1 MPKSFN
7 FQNAKKG
14 AASKGGK
21 GAPAKG
27 GKGMAPPFT
36 KGGKKPC

>member
-14 AASKGGK
+14 AAPKGG
-21 GAPAKG
+21 AKPD
-27 GKGMAPPFT
+27 KGMAPPFV
-36 KGGKKPC
+36 KGGKKK

>member
-14 AASKGGK
+14 VAPKGGK
-21 GAPAKG
+21 AAPAKG
-27 GKGMAPPFT
+27 GKGMAPPFV
-36 KGGKKPC
+36 KGGKKK